1 MSKKCTC
8 YDAFN
13 TGRAERAES
22 PLKRGQFKLAEATN
36 SIDRWR
42 DLISTIAERLR
53 TGGRFGANE
62 SLGPCMAYERGKYL
76 KCIPELLAHL
86 MGYKILPGIAA
97 LEGDGVPKA
106 EVERLTRRAESDAQ
120 RLLADCEAARL
131 RLMSGIGHEY
141 VAMKR
146 GESMLSALLDDATS
160 LAELRTF

>member
-1 MSKKCTC
+1 MTKKSIC

-13 TGRAERAES
+13 AGRAARAES
-22 PLKRGQFKLAEATN
+22 PLKRGQFKLTEATN

-106 EVERLTRRAESDAQ
+106 EVQRLLRRAESDGQ
-120 RLLADCEAARL
+120 RLLADCEAERL
-131 RLMSGIGHEY
+131 RLKGAIKHEY
-141 VAMKR
+141 DAMR
-146 GESMLSALLDDATS
+146 DGESKLLALLDDARS
-160 LAELRTF
+160 LAKLR